1 MGKLE
6 GIKKFF
12 GKTAC
17 SIGIHKWDKW
27 VYITGTSCDQRAVC
41 LRCNKEGKRFRHDW
55 SDWTFVNT
63 SSCAQ
68 EMKCSHCGGSQSRIV
83 HNWSDWVYEPH
94 DNRHCLKSRG
104 CNRCGEIDS
113 KTVSHGWSSWEE
125 YLNGDIREC
134 RKCGF
139 QEIAPSHNWGAWKEY
154 QTPCRKDENPVKEAL
169 SGGDKRK
176 CRRCGKEEKFT
187 EHDWTE
193 WKAVFSDKSGVKCNR
208 CGKKVTLS
216 E

>member
-1 MGKLE
+1 MSKFE

-17 SIGIHKWDKW
+17 SIGIHKWDNW
-27 VYITGTSCDQRAVC
+27 VYITKTTCDQRAVC
-41 LRCNKEGKRFRHDW
+41 LRCNKEGHRFSHDW
-55 SDWTFVNT
+55 SDWFFVEA
-63 SSCAQ
+63 SSCDQ
-68 EMKCSHCGGSQSRIV
+68 VMKCNHCGESQSRIV

-94 DNRHCLKSRG
+94 DNRYCLKSRE
-104 CNRCGEIDS
+104 CMRCGEIDS
-113 KTVSHGWSSWEE
+113 KTVSHSWSSWKE
-125 YLNGDIREC
+125 YLSGDIREC

-139 QEIAPSHNWGAWKEY
+139 QEIAPSHDWGTWKEY
-154 QTPCRKDENPVKEAL
+154 KDSWGKDEDPVKEAL

-176 CRRCGKEEKFT
+176 CSRCGKEEKYP

-216 E
+216 D